1 VLSQVFQTLVL
12 SVSSFF
18 FYMLQLLHV
27 DVSNV
32 DRVLHMGCA
41 WEAES
46 DVDDVRG
53 GMDDVRGG
61 TRQLLVCS
69 FASSTRWALIRSLCE
84 QRSGASIWIGRP
96 GASGM
101 YKNS

>member
-1 VLSQVFQTLVL
+1 VFHLS
-12 SVSSFF
+12 S

-41 WEAES
+41 WEAAS

-61 TRQLLVCS
+61 MT
-69 FASSTRWALIRSLCE
+69 T
-84 QRSGASIWIGRP
+84 
-96 GASGM
+96 
-101 YKNS
+101 